1 MALRLVFS
9 DARQWRYLVETFS
22 ALIDEACFIATPEG
36 IKLRALDP
44 SRIAMIDFLLPPE
57 AFEEYECDAET
68 RIGVNFDDFKKIM
81 KRGTS
86 KDKLE
91 LEVTEEGKRLKVR
104 FRGRALRTFSLPILD
119 LGAEE
124 LPVPRVPFTVTA
136 KVLSDAVKD
145 AIKDASIVSDYVRF
159 ESTEDKFSIKASS
172 DRGSVEVEFT
182 QESGSLIELDVKEPS
197 RASYSLDYLS
207 DMMKATALSDI
218 LTIEFATN
226 KPVALTFDLPGGGRL
241 TFYLAPRME

>member
-1 MALRLVFS
+1 
-9 DARQWRYLVETFS
+9 
-22 ALIDEACFIATPEG
+22 
-36 IKLRALDP
+36 
-44 SRIAMIDFLLPPE
+44 
-57 AFEEYECDAET
+57 
-68 RIGVNFDDFKKIM
+68 M